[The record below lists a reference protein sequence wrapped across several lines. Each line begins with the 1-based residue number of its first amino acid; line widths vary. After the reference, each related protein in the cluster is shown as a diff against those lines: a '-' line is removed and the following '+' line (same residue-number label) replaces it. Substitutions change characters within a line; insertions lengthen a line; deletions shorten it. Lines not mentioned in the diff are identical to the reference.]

1 MNELDTTQQVFLD
14 FLQEFKCVH
23 NIIVY
28 PGTISILCST
38 KLGIV
43 LYNIYDFNEYS
54 KVICQIVIDDVP
66 LEALEKECDSTVL
79 AYKELIDEITY
90 LDNLDEKSFIV
101 KLLNGK
107 SDSL

>member
-28 PGTISILCST
+28 PGTISILCNT
-38 KLGIV
+38 QLGIV
-43 LYNIYDFNEYS
+43 LYNVYDFDVYS
-54 KVICQIVIDDVP
+54 KIVCQIVIDDVP
-66 LEALEKECDSTVL
+66 LEALEKECDSMVL

-107 SDSL
+107 SDMS